1 MNRKK
6 SFSRLGMAGG
16 IAVAFAVGYLG
27 SGGSASHRGR
37 GDGSQMGVRT
47 GSQGA
52 AGESGRGKVI
62 AGKSWPD
69 VKARVRKRWEA
80 SPAVTVDFELRE
92 ETRRLLEK
100 TPVADL
106 EAWLRE
112 LRSDYQVDDD
122 KDITLQLRRMILMV
136 LAPRG
141 AGLLIRSLAEHP
153 TEEGEGDVDEAMSY
167 WTKQDPAAV
176 LAWLDGDVPQL
187 IKEELDDRRESAL
200 VELAGKDPAEFEKR
214 LAGVEPEM
222 RESVLDYY
230 ACRRATAEDR
240 SGILERAARSPH
252 GEAMALWQ
260 GLLRGEGSEDPER
273 AYATLAELKIS
284 AANRAALDE
293 ALVWSLLGGYY
304 TSKEDRSGVMQ
315 GWVERNPSLLVSE
328 DVLRS
333 FKNWCDNDPERAV
346 TWVAGQPSGPQ
357 RDAFAQLLN
366 LPETAKIYSLIGDP
380 LARAV
385 LMGKLKKSWQ
395 AIDAAAAAEWE
406 KTLPVEDQ
414 EQLQHPSGDLIE
426 P

>member
-6 SFSRLGMAGG
+6 SFLRLGMTGG
-16 IAVAFAVGYLG
+16 IVVAFVVGYLA
-27 SGGSASHRGR
+27 SGGSAGHRER
-37 GDGSQMGVRT
+37 GDSSQVGVRAGSQD
-47 GSQGA
+47 A
-52 AGESGRGKVI
+52 AGASGRGRVM

-69 VKARVRKRWEA
+69 VKTRIRKRWEA
-80 SPAVTVDFELRE
+80 SPAVMVDFELRE
-92 ETRRLLEK
+92 ETRRLLEN
-100 TPVADL
+100 TPDGDL

-112 LRSDYQVDDD
+112 LRSEYQVDDD
-122 KDITLQLRRMILMV
+122 KDIPLQLRRMILMV

-141 AGLLIRSLAEHP
+141 AGPLIRSLVEHP
-153 TEEGEGDVDEAMSY
+153 TEDGEDDVGDAMSY

-187 IKEELDDRRESAL
+187 IKEDIDDHREDAL
-200 VELAGKDPAEFEKR
+200 VELAAKDPAEFEKR

-230 ACRRATAEDR
+230 ACRRATAEER

-273 AYATLAELKIS
+273 AYATLAELEIS

-293 ALVWSLLGGYY
+293 TLVWSLLGGYY
-304 TSKEDRSGVMQ
+304 TSEEDRSGVMR
-315 GWVERNPSLLVSE
+315 GWVERNPGLLVSE

-357 RDAFAQLLN
+357 RDAFARLLD
-366 LPETAKIYSLIGDP
+366 LPARAKDYSLIGDP
-380 LARAV
+380 LSRG
-385 LMGKLKKSWQ
+385 LLLGKLKKSWQ
-395 AIDAAAAAEWE
+395 AIDAAAADEWE

-414 EQLQHPSGDLIE
+414 ERLQHPADESTE